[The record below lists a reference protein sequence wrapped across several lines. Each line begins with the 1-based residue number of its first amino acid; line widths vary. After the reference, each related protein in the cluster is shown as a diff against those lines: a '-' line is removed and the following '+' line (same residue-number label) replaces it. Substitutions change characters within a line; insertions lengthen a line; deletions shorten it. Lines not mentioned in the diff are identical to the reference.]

1 MKKLISVLLLSMFTF
16 SAMSAIPV
24 SGTHAKKIM
33 KPCKAGQTAVDG
45 CRVTKKVK
53 KKPVKKTST
62 KK

>member
-1 MKKLISVLLLSMFTF
+1 MFTF